1 MILALRLVEVSLL
14 HDAGAE
20 IRELTVR
27 GGEGVEAR
35 IWGAGVLGLGARI
48 ARGWS
53 ARDGS

>member
-1 MILALRLVEVSLL
+1 MEVSLL

-20 IRELTVR
+20 IRGLTVR

-53 ARDGS
+53 ARDGG